1 MPDPAAVQRLFTAAC
16 DLSPA
21 DRAAFLAAQC
31 RDDEALRAEVEALL
45 RADAEA
51 SLFGEP
57 GLGALRLRLDSGA
70 EPLPERI
77 GPFRVLGELGRGG
90 MGVVYRAQQDQPSR
104 EVALKVLGA
113 AGGAAAAR
121 ARFALEVE
129 ALGRLQHPGIASI
142 LQAGTFRSAHGE
154 QPYLAMELVHGEPLH
169 AWVRRTRPD
178 LPTRLAVLLEVC
190 DAVHHAHQKGLIHR
204 DLKPGNVFVDRSN
217 HAKVLDFGIARLVDA
232 DEDRAL
238 RTRTGQLLGTL
249 AYMSPEQAS
258 GAPDAVDVRSD
269 VYSLGVLGYELLGE
283 RLPLEFGAAPLTESL
298 RRLVDEVPPP
308 LDRLDRRLGGDLATI
323 FATALRKEPER
334 RYASVQALAAD
345 LRRHLAHEPIE
356 ARPATAA
363 YVIGRFA
370 RRHRGL
376 VAGTGLAVV
385 ALLAGSGLAVRWA
398 LRADAAAVQA
408 TAAEELARREEA
420 QAKANAERATRAE
433 ATARQEATLTNR
445 VLGFVEELF
454 SAAAPAMALGREITA
469 KEIVEKGLKAVD
481 EGLADEPLLRARL
494 SQFLAQ
500 TLGEMGDTRRAL
512 PLLAESLA
520 TLRRELP
527 ADDLRIEQALL
538 NQARGLYEARDL
550 EAAQP
555 LFAEALALHEAA
567 GRPRDGWFARAHE
580 GLGAC
585 AFDRGDTGAALRH
598 YTIVQEVRATDP
610 DPDVRAGDCV
620 RLANAHG
627 ARGETE
633 QAEQWFAKAHALLQQ
648 GDDQLLRATVATNL
662 GALRASQERYAEAEP
677 LFREALASGEAVL
690 GKDHPLLIRRLCNVA
705 AVLSATGRYE
715 EAGPLL
721 ERALELGAK
730 GGARFDDGIANSALN
745 LGNVRGAQ
753 GRHQEALALYE
764 RAAAIYRRLQGP
776 RSPSYADAL
785 ENMAIAHERLGATE
799 PAAELRRQV
808 EAIRRR

>member
-16 DLSPA
+16 DLAPA
-21 DRAAFLAAQC
+21 ERAAFLAAQC
-31 RDDEALRAEVEALL
+31 RDDAALRAEVEALL

-57 GLGALRLRLDSGA
+57 KLGELRQRLAPAA
-70 EPLPERI
+70 EPLPEQI

-104 EVALKVLGA
+104 EVALKVLGT
-113 AGGAAAAR
+113 AGATTAAR
-121 ARFALEVE
+121 QRFALEVE
-129 ALGRLQHPGIASI
+129 ALGRLQHPGIAAI
-142 LQAGTFRSAHGE
+142 LQAGTFHSAHGD
-154 QPYLAMELVHGEPLH
+154 QPYLAMELVRGEPLH
-169 AWVRRTRPD
+169 LWVRRAKPG
-178 LPTRLAVLLEVC
+178 LPARLAVLLEVC

-204 DLKPGNVFVDRSN
+204 DLKPGNVFVDQSG

-232 DEDRAL
+232 DDDRAL

-258 GAPDAVDVRSD
+258 GAPDAIDVRSD

-283 RLPLEFGAAPLTESL
+283 RLPLELGAAPLTESL

-308 LDRLDRRLGGDLATI
+308 LDRLDRRFGGDLATI

-370 RRHRGL
+370 RRHRSL
-376 VAGTGLAVV
+376 VAGAGLAVV
-385 ALLAGSGLAVRWA
+385 ALLGGAGLAVRWA

-408 TAAEELARREEA
+408 TAAEV
-420 QAKANAERATRAE
+420 
-433 ATARQEATLTNR
+433 TARQEAALTNR

-454 SAAAPAMALGREITA
+454 SAAAPAVALGREITA
-469 KEIVEKGLKAVD
+469 KEIVEQGLQVID
-481 EGLADEPLLRARL
+481 GGLADDPLLRARL
-494 SQFLAQ
+494 EQFLAQ
-500 TLGEMGDTRRAL
+500 TLGEMGDTSRAL

-527 ADDLRIEQALL
+527 ANDLRIEQGLL
-538 NQARGLYEARDL
+538 NQARGLYNARDV
-550 EAAQP
+550 EAAQL

-567 GRPRDGWFARAHE
+567 GRPRDRWFARAHE

-585 AFDRGDTGAALRH
+585 ALDRGDAEAALRH
-598 YTIVQEVRATDP
+598 YTLVQQLRATDP
-610 DPDVRAGDCV
+610 DADVRAGDCV
-620 RLANAHG
+620 RMANAHS
-627 ARGETE
+627 ARGEAA
-633 QAEQWFAKAHALLQQ
+633 QAEQWFAKAHELLQQ
-648 GDDQLLRATVATNL
+648 GNNQLLRASVATNL
-662 GALRASQERYAEAEP
+662 GALRASQERFAEAEP

-705 AVLSATGRYE
+705 GVLSATGRYE
-715 EAGPLL
+715 AAEPLL
-721 ERALELGAK
+721 ERALALGAK

-745 LGNVRGAQ
+745 LGNVRGTQ

-764 RAAAIYRRLQGP
+764 RAATIYRRLQGP
-776 RSPSYADAL
+776 HSPSYADAL
-785 ENMAIAHERLGATE
+785 ENMAVTHERLGATE
-799 PAAELRRQV
+799 QAAELRRQV
-808 EAIRRR
+808 ETIRNR